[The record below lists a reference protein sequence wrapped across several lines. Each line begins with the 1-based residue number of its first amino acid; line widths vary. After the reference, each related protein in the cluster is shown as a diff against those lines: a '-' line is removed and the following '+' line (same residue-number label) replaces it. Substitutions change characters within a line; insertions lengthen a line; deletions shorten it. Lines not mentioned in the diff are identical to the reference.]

1 MKKKKIALITGIT
14 GQDGAYL
21 AKLLLKKN
29 YKVFGIKRRTSTIN
43 TSRIDDIYQEDTS
56 NKKNNFILKYG
67 DVTDPAN
74 INSLINEI
82 LPDEVYNLAAQS
94 HVAVSFI
101 IPEYTSNV
109 TAIGTLRILE
119 TIKNLKNKK
128 KIKYYQ
134 AGSSELFGLSRGKT
148 QNEFTPFYPKSPY
161 AVSKLFAHWTTKN
174 YRESYKIFACN
185 GILFNHE
192 SPIRGET
199 FVTRKIIRALCKI
212 KTNKQKLSHIQAAEK
227 EINKLEAEIM
237 FCLIKNPTFIHNFKA
252 QLNDIGFSDEFFQ
265 KSLWKI
271 QHQQLSNSTD
281 IIKSISDQT
290 IQKNPPLKNHL
301 IYNDQNKEEMS
312 RNLLL
317 NRITTLNLAKNR
329 LESLKDL
336 KIKIKTQGSDSQN
349 KGESFEMIQSEYL
362 RAMGGSELIEDSIL
376 RERKFDTES
385 LDVFKKGKRKA
396 FQKK

>member
-1 MKKKKIALITGIT
+1 MKKKIALIFGVT

-21 AKLLLKKN
+21 SRFLLSKN
-29 YKVFGIKRRTSTIN
+29 YVVHGIKRRSSSMN
-43 TSRIDDIYQEDTS
+43 TSRVDDIYQEPFE
-56 NKKNNFILKYG
+56 NKKTFILHYG
-67 DVTDPAN
+67 DITDS
-74 INSLINEI
+74 NSVSKLIHEI
-82 LPDEVYNLAAQS
+82 MPDEVYNLAAQS

-134 AGSSELFGLSRGKT
+134 AGSSELFGFSRGKT

-212 KTNKQKLSHIQAAEK
+212 KINKQKILY
-227 EINKLEAEIM
+227 
-237 FCLIKNPTFIHNFKA
+237 
-252 QLNDIGFSDEFFQ
+252 IGNLYAKRDWGHA
-265 KSLWKI
+265 KDYVRAMWLMM
-271 QHQQLSNSTD
+271 
-281 IIKSISDQT
+281 
-290 IQKNPPLKNHL
+290 QKNKPDDYVISTGKQYSVKKFIDISAQKLG
-301 IYNDQNKEEMS
+301 
-312 RNLLL
+312 
-317 NRITTLNLAKNR
+317 
-329 LESLKDL
+329 
-336 KIKIKTQGSDSQN
+336 IKIIWK
-349 KGESFEMIQSEYL
+349 
-362 RAMGGSELIEDSIL
+362 
-376 RERKFDTES
+376 
-385 LDVFKKGKRKA
+385 KKGKFLEGINSKNNKTIVKQSIKYFRVSEVDSLLGDCSRAKRILGWRPKYNLNSLIDEMI
-396 FQKK
+396 KKELEYLN